1 MGANGEQWD
10 SGDQITPARMNQKTV
25 TADTGAN
32 CNADT
37 KYAGKIFMP
46 SSSNGSLTADIPAYV
61 KADASTLE
69 DFLTKTSAQTP
80 TNKTLL
86 SDVPRRRYYLTGL
99 TGLYTFT
106 GTGTPGTV
114 TQGAGFLTLA
124 TGATSG
130 STARINTTLGAVIT
144 NRRDRRFEFHALVTT
159 TATGLTASEY
169 EIGLTN
175 TDGAALS
182 AAAQHHATFQYD
194 SAAGGNW
201 LCRSADATTQQ
212 STDSTVALATSTD
225 YLLSIINDETSMN
238 FYINGT
244 LRATNS
250 TNVPG
255 ASTNLVPRVYLKNT
269 AAANKD
275 LQFAYFDIWSD
286 AA

>member
-99 TGLYTFT
+99 TGLT
-106 GTGTPGTV
+106 GCRLERSLLR
-114 TQGAGFLTLA
+114 AGSSEPA
-124 TGATSG
+124 RSSSSVSSSPSGRRASRVSSG
-130 STARINTTLGAVIT
+130 SPRK
-144 NRRDRRFEFHALVTT
+144 RFRC
-159 TATGLTASEY
+159 S
-169 EIGLTN
+169 
-175 TDGAALS
+175 S
-182 AAAQHHATFQYD
+182 
-194 SAAGGNW
+194 S
-201 LCRSADATTQQ
+201 
-212 STDSTVALATSTD
+212 
-225 YLLSIINDETSMN
+225 ETS
-238 FYINGT
+238 FPIRSST
-244 LRATNS
+244 LFCVISDTSRPGDITRP
-250 TNVPG
+250 VPAG
-255 ASTNLVPRVYLKNT
+255 
-269 AAANKD
+269 
-275 LQFAYFDIWSD
+275 
-286 AA
+286 